1 MYPPNKTLLWEIN
14 ENLMCGDQK
23 GHIIVKSE
31 TELSEQTNILGH
43 LPER

>member
-1 MYPPNKTLLWEIN
+1 MYPPNKTLL
-14 ENLMCGDQK
+14 LRGDQK